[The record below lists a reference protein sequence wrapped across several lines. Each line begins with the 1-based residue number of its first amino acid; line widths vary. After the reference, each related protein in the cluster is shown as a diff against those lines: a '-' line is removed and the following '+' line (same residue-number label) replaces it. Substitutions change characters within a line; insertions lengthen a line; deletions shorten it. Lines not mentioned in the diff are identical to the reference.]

1 MRLLIELSFKGTA
14 YHGWQ
19 IQKNAHSVQSELNNV
34 LSTILNEPIETVGCG
49 RTDTGVHA
57 KQFFAHFDSKTA
69 LDNHLLNRINSM
81 LPPDIAV
88 KNSREVSEDFSARYD
103 ARKRSYEYHI
113 LHHKDPFRK
122 DFSSFMIVKPDIEKM
137 NEAALILFEFEDFSA
152 FSKSNT
158 QVNHNNCTIH
168 EARWVKE
175 NDELVFYITA
185 NRFLRNMVRAIV
197 GTLLKV
203 GKGEMSAEDFRQV
216 IESKSRVNAGVSVP
230 AAGLFL
236 TRVEYP
242 HFT

>member
-1 MRLLIELSFKGTA
+1 MRSLIELAFKGTA

-19 IQKNAHSVQSELNNV
+19 IQKNAHSVQSELQNV

-49 RTDTGVHA
+49 RTDSGVHA
-57 KQFFAHFDSKTA
+57 RQFFAHFDSKTP
-69 LDNHLLNRINSM
+69 LDKHLLSRINSM

-88 KNSREVSEDFSARYD
+88 KGFREVGDDFSARYD

-113 LHHKDPFRK
+113 LHFKDPFRK
-122 DFSSFMIVKPDIEKM
+122 EFSCFMTARPDIEKM
-137 NEAALILFEFEDFSA
+137 NGAALILFEFEDFSA

-168 EARWVKE
+168 EALWVKE

-197 GTLLKV
+197 GTLLRV
-203 GKGEMSAEDFRQV
+203 GKGEISADDFRKV
-216 IESKSRVNAGVSVP
+216 IESKSRVNAGTSVP

-242 HFT
+242 QF